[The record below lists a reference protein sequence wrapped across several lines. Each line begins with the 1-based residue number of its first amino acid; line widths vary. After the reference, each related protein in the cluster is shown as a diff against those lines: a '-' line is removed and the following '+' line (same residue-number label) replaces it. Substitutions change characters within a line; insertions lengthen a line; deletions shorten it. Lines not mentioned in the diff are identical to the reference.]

1 MERGSGEVG
10 GARANTTTK
19 TGNDEE
25 DRRNQKDFFSLFVS
39 FFFLPSA
46 HKNKLAKQCP

>member
-39 FFFLPSA
+39 FSFLF
-46 HKNKLAKQCP
+46 LARPAAPAIVL